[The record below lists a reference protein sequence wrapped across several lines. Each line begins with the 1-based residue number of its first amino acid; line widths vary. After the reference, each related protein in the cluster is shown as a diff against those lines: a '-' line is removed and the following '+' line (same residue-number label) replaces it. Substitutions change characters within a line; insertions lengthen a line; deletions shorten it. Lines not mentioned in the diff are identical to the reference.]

1 MLPKDLD
8 PDPGNTD
15 AIEGWLFTCL
25 IGFCLVRETFSW
37 LEISSQWLFSMLAAG
52 DQLTYYWVT
61 LYVHPRS
68 ARSRKPCIVQTEPVE
83 RVKIFEFRKHIQKV
97 IFVENKLFY
106 IPWLLQ
112 TLPYISFEEVY
123 DYFIPEFYG
132 GQLCFT
138 HFFSINGTSLSQLC

>member
-1 MLPKDLD
+1 MDQEGVDTKNIFVPWPFDEEFATIFVLGILPKDLD

-61 LYVHPRS
+61 FYVHPRS
-68 ARSRKPCIVQTEPVE
+68 ARSRKPCSN
-83 RVKIFEFRKHIQKV
+83 RACGK
-97 IFVENKLFY
+97 
-106 IPWLLQ
+106 
-112 TLPYISFEEVY
+112 S
-123 DYFIPEFYG
+123 
-132 GQLCFT
+132 
-138 HFFSINGTSLSQLC
+138 